1 MKPEITE
8 HFADTGETIVR
19 EMTDEEYAQHLID
32 QQNNEKTPADEAP
45 ASDDAGAPSTDAG

>member
-32 QQNNEKTPADEAP
+32 QQNNQELNPE
-45 ASDDAGAPSTDAG
+45 